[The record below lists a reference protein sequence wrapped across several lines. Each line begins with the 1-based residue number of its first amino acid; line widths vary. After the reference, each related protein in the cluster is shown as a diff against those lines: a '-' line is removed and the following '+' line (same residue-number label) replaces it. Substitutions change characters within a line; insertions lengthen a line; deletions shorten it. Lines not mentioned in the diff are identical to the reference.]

1 MDSKRSGQRSKV
13 KLWNE
18 QLREIQAA
26 EQFVRESFSG
36 SKKVIDCFIFLQ
48 LSNQALMRINLIG
61 LQSEGLTGMMMM
73 TNDATMDDVGDHLN

>member
-1 MDSKRSGQRSKV
+1 M

-18 QLREIQAA
+18 QLEKIQAA

-73 TNDATMDDVGDHLN
+73 TNDATMDEVGDHLN

>member
-1 MDSKRSGQRSKV
+1 M

-18 QLREIQAA
+18 QLQEIQAA

-61 LQSEGLTGMMMM
+61 LQSEGLTGKMMM
-73 TNDATMDDVGDHLN
+73 TNDATMDEVGDHLN

>member
-1 MDSKRSGQRSKV
+1 M

-61 LQSEGLTGMMMM
+61 LQSEGLTGKMMM
-73 TNDATMDDVGDHLN
+73 TNDATMDEVGDHLN

>member
-1 MDSKRSGQRSKV
+1 MDIKRSDQRSKV

-18 QLREIQAA
+18 QLEKIQAA

-61 LQSEGLTGMMMM
+61 LQSEGLTGKMMM
-73 TNDATMDDVGDHLN
+73 TNDATMDEVGDHLN

>member
-1 MDSKRSGQRSKV
+1 MDIKRSGQRSKV

-61 LQSEGLTGMMMM
+61 LQSEGLTGKMMM
-73 TNDATMDDVGDHLN
+73 TNDATMDEVGDHLN

>member
-1 MDSKRSGQRSKV
+1 M

-18 QLREIQAA
+18 QLEKIQAA

-61 LQSEGLTGMMMM
+61 LQSEGLTGKMMM
-73 TNDATMDDVGDHLN
+73 TNDATMDEVGDHPN